1 MMWIKSNGYFN
12 PEHICYPVLPTIA
25 KYGNI
30 LWVILAGINLF
41 YNIQVTYQ
49 YQFKLWITYT
59 IILFS
64 NLWNDHNVVKRLIYS
79 TDIKVNQ
86 SWFRVCILCSSGF
99 IHEL

>member
-41 YNIQVTYQ
+41 YNIHVTYQ
-49 YQFKLWITYT
+49 YQFKL
-59 IILFS
+59 
-64 NLWNDHNVVKRLIYS
+64 
-79 TDIKVNQ
+79 
-86 SWFRVCILCSSGF
+86 
-99 IHEL
+99 